1 MKEKEEDEKDEKE
14 GGGYVEGGKE
24 GDVEPATTHQIN

>member
-14 GGGYVEGGKE
+14 GGGYVEGGK
-24 GDVEPATTHQIN
+24 GMLNQLLHIK